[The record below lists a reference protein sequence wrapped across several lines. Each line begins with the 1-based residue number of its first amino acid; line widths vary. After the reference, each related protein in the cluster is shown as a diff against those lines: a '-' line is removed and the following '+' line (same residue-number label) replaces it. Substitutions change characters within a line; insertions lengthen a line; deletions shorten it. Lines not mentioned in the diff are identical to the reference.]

1 MTSFHCCLRL
11 KCCQYFCLVSQQVKQ
26 TNIVKEL
33 FCSPLACWFLKAAPA
48 DNNVCN
54 LIVQKQFE
62 TYFLWA
68 NTYLL
73 FPSSCYGVSG
83 MQVISFSLSYRKVIP
98 AISFLTT
105 HSKHEFLFKRQYAV
119 YPIQLQLDNTTIP
132 MWYIGGCFPPQG
144 IKLFQIE
151 VTYR

>member
-33 FCSPLACWFLKAAPA
+33 FLFTVGVLFLKAAPA

-68 NTYLL
+68 NSYCHYFHQPFMEWVACKWYHLVSAIEKLSKRYL
-73 FPSSCYGVSG
+73 SSLTQSMSFLKAICSVPDSTTAWQYNNP
-83 MQVISFSLSYRKVIP
+83 QVIHRGLYPPTRNKT
-98 AISFLTT
+98 ISNRSHL
-105 HSKHEFLFKRQYAV
+105 
-119 YPIQLQLDNTTIP
+119 
-132 MWYIGGCFPPQG
+132 
-144 IKLFQIE
+144 
-151 VTYR
+151 

>member
-33 FCSPLACWFLKAAPA
+33 FLFTVGVLFLKAAPA

-62 TYFLWA
+62 TYFLLA
-68 NTYLL
+68 NTYCHYFHQL
-73 FPSSCYGVSG
+73 F
-83 MQVISFSLSYRKVIP
+83 M
-98 AISFLTT
+98 
-105 HSKHEFLFKRQYAV
+105 E
-119 YPIQLQLDNTTIP
+119 
-132 MWYIGGCFPPQG
+132 
-144 IKLFQIE
+144 
-151 VTYR
+151 